1 MKCVAIILS
10 GGTGS
15 RMNMDIPK
23 QYVRV
28 GGRMIITESVI
39 PFARCSLIDG
49 IQIVADKQWQ
59 DNILKEYAENMKSI
73 SSGAPGKDADTEH
86 SKMALPYKFKG
97 FSVPG
102 ANRQLSILNALRDLR
117 KNMDDDDIIIIHD
130 AARPLVTMEMI
141 TSYIT
146 AIYDKS
152 QKSPSGCL
160 DNSPKSSADSL
171 DNASKAS
178 AGSLDNTPKPSASAD
193 SLDNME
199 ISGIH
204 NHSEESDRIRH
215 DGVMPVIPM
224 KDTVYYSDNGSSVS
238 RLLDRDRM
246 FAGQAP
252 EVFRYG
258 RYLDACEKLMPDRI
272 MDIRG
277 STEPAIMAGMDI
289 VMIQGDEKNF
299 KITTIEDMERYR
311 EIVDGR

>member
-49 IQIVADKQWQ
+49 IQIVAEKQWQ

-73 SSGAPGKDADTEH
+73 SSGAPDKDADTEH

-97 FSVPG
+97 FSAPG

-117 KNMDDDDIIIIHD
+117 KNMDDDDIVIIHD
-130 AARPLVTMEMI
+130 AARPFVTVKMI

-146 AIYDKS
+146 AINDS
-152 QKSPSGCL
+152 SPKSPADSL
-160 DNSPKSSADSL
+160 SKPPKSSADSL

-178 AGSLDNTPKPSASAD
+178 TGILNNT
-193 SLDNME
+193 E
-199 ISGIH
+199 ISGMH
-204 NHSEESDRIRH
+204 NHSEGYNRIHH

-238 RLLDRDRM
+238 RLLDRDRI

-258 RYLDACEKLMPDRI
+258 KYLDACEKLMPDSI

-289 VMIQGDEKNF
+289 VMVPGDERNF